1 MRPTVARLGRLSNG
15 IHTEMAQIV
24 QVYLEL
30 RAGGLSDDGIRARL
44 HHPEM
49 LDLALAYENAHP
61 ALLHDGPHVGE
72 RYQCGRPRPSIVE
85 LIAYNRVVV
94 RHRDGSVDA
103 LRIHLF
109 DQAAQPPVFVRVRN
123 GR

>member
-15 IHTEMAQIV
+15 IHTEIAQTV

-30 RAGGLSDDGIRARL
+30 RAGGVTDREIRAHL
-44 HHPEM
+44 HQPEM
-49 LDLALAYENAHP
+49 LDLALAYEAAHP
-61 ALLHDGPHVGE
+61 VVLIDGPNVGE
-72 RYQCGRPRPSIVE
+72 RYQCGRPRPSVVE

-94 RHRDGSVDA
+94 RHRDGSHDA

-109 DQAAQPPVFVRVRN
+109 DQAAHPPVFQRV
-123 GR
+123 

>member
-1 MRPTVARLGRLSNG
+1 MRSTVARLGRLSNG
-15 IHTEMAQIV
+15 IHTEMAQTV

-30 RAGGLSDDGIRARL
+30 RAGGLSDEGIRARL

-61 ALLHDGPHVGE
+61 AMLRDGPNVGE

-103 LRIHLF
+103 LRVHLF